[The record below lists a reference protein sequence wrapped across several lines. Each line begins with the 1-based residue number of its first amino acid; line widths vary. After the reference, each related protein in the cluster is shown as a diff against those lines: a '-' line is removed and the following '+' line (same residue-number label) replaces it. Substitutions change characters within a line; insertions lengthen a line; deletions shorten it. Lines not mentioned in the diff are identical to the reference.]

1 MMRVKKILFP
11 KTDNGNSLKISTN
24 IKNVIIKMQGE
35 IKNKYK
41 VINKYVKII
50 NSTKK

>member
-1 MMRVKKILFP
+1 MIPVKKILFP

-24 IKNVIIKMQGE
+24 INNVIIKMQGE

-50 NSTKK
+50 NSTQK

>member
-1 MMRVKKILFP
+1 MRVKKILFP

-24 IKNVIIKMQGE
+24 IEKVIIKMQGE
-35 IKNKYK
+35 IKNKCK
-41 VINKYVKII
+41 LINTHVKII